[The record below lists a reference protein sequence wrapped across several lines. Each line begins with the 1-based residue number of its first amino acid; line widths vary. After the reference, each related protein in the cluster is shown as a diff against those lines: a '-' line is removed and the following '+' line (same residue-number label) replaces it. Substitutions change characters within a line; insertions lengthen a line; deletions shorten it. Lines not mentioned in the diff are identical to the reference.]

1 MKFTKPPLSVEQQ
14 VDLLLARGM
23 QGDRAEM
30 LQRLTSVSYYR
41 LSGYWF
47 HRKLADNT
55 FQPGT
60 HFQVV
65 WDQYVFDRK
74 LRIVFMVAIERIE
87 VGLRTFLSYH
97 HARAHGP
104 FGYADD
110 PASLPKLDLSR
121 RADLLKRITD
131 EVVRNQKRELFVKHF
146 FETYG
151 DRHTLSPIWVVTE
164 VMSFGCVLSLWQA
177 TTNKVKN
184 EVARMF
190 KVSDEVLRSWL
201 WSLNEVRNICAH
213 HGRLW
218 NRDLGNKPT
227 IPHAKHHP
235 HWHAPVAILNHRVFG
250 VLTVCAHSLA
260 LLAPNSHWQRRL
272 RDLLNQHPKVPIKN
286 MGFPENWLDCPIWKG
301 AADAA

>member
-1 MKFTKPPLSVEQQ
+1 MRFTKPPLSVEQQ
-14 VDLLLARGM
+14 VDLLLTRGI
-23 QGDRAEM
+23 QGDRGEM
-30 LQRLTSVSYYR
+30 LQRLTAVSYYR

-74 LRIVFMVAIERIE
+74 LRIVFMDAIERIG
-87 VGLRTFLSYH
+87 VGLRTFLSLH
-97 HARAHGP
+97 HAHAHGP
-104 FGYADD
+104 FGYTDD
-110 PASLPKLDLSR
+110 PASLPKLDPSR

-131 EVVRNQKRELFVKHF
+131 EVQRNRKRELFVKHF
-146 FETYG
+146 FDTYG
-151 DRHTLSPIWVVTE
+151 DHHTLPPIWVATE
-164 VMSFGCVLSLWQA
+164 VMSLGCVLSLWQA
-177 TTNKVKN
+177 TTKKVKN

-190 KVSDEVLRSWL
+190 KVSDEVLKTWL

-235 HWHAPVAILNHRVFG
+235 DWHAPVAIPNHRVFA
-250 VLTVCAHSLA
+250 VLTVCAHSLT
-260 LLAPNSHWQRRL
+260 LLAPHSHWQRRL
-272 RDLLNQHPKVPIKN
+272 RGLLNQHPKVPIKN

-301 AADAA
+301 TADAA